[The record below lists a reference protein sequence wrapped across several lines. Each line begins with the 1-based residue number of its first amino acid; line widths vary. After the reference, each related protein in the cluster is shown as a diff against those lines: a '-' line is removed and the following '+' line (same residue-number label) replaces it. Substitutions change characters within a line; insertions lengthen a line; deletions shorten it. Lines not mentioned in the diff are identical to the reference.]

1 MLEIEQISFGH
12 LQWIYYRQALDG
24 YDSQGNFVQI
34 QHAFFRGEI
43 DFQGLKPDGY
53 LFKDG
58 KHYFYEYQGKTKFLN
73 ESSFYIKVVT
83 GTVAHVFHLTSA
95 ASISCHDRL
104 SFVRKLKLF
113 VNMAKCLS

>member
-1 MLEIEQISFGH
+1 MLEKEKISFGH

-34 QHAFFRGEI
+34 QHAYFRGEV

-58 KHYFYEYQGKTKFLN
+58 KHYFYEYQGNDFILFSFRFLPFFRMLLARLLMP
-73 ESSFYIKVVT
+73 STSQAMFQFHGTT
-83 GTVAHVFHLTSA
+83 GFLP
-95 ASISCHDRL
+95 
-104 SFVRKLKLF
+104 
-113 VNMAKCLS
+113 

>member
-34 QHAFFRGEI
+34 QHAYFRGEI

-58 KHYFYEYQGKTKFLN
+58 KHYFYEYQGKKKFLN
-73 ESSFYIKVVT
+73 ESSLKRPHYIFRLLLARLLLSSTSQALLQFHVT
-83 GTVAHVFHLTSA
+83 TGF
-95 ASISCHDRL
+95 L
-104 SFVRKLKLF
+104 S
-113 VNMAKCLS
+113 

>member
-1 MLEIEQISFGH
+1 MLEKEKISFGH

-34 QHAFFRGEI
+34 QHAYFRGEI

-58 KHYFYEYQGKTKFLN
+58 KHYEYLFSSHPTQSRSFQEKSNAMYDEWKYLN
-73 ESSFYIKVVT
+73 S
-83 GTVAHVFHLTSA
+83 
-95 ASISCHDRL
+95 
-104 SFVRKLKLF
+104 
-113 VNMAKCLS
+113 N

>member
-1 MLEIEQISFGH
+1 MLEKEKISFGH

-34 QHAFFRGEI
+34 QHAYFRGEI

-58 KHYFYEYQGKTKFLN
+58 KHYFYEYQGNIHLIEKERFHKVYFKFRLLLARLLMP
-73 ESSFYIKVVT
+73 STSQALFQFHATT
-83 GTVAHVFHLTSA
+83 G
-95 ASISCHDRL
+95 
-104 SFVRKLKLF
+104 LF
-113 VNMAKCLS
+113 S

>member
-34 QHAFFRGEI
+34 QHAYFRGEI

-58 KHYFYEYQGKTKFLN
+58 KHYFYEYQGKKNFLM
-73 ESSFYIKVVT
+73 SPYFIFRLLLARLLMSTTSKALLQLHVT
-83 GTVAHVFHLTSA
+83 TGF
-95 ASISCHDRL
+95 L
-104 SFVRKLKLF
+104 S
-113 VNMAKCLS
+113 